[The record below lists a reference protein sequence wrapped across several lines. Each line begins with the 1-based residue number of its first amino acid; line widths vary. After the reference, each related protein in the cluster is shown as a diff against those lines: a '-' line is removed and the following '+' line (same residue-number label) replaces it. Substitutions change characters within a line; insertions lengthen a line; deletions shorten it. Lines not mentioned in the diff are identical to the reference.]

1 MTLPSTSP
9 APASEL
15 EPGLLQLRVKPWAA
29 VSVDDG
35 YVGTTPL
42 QPLALSPG
50 SHTIRLTH
58 PDYKLLQRKVTI
70 RPGETARLEIDL
82 AWEAVPKQP

>member
-1 MTLPSTSP
+1 M
-9 APASEL
+9 
-15 EPGLLQLRVKPWAA
+15 PWAA

-50 SHTIRLTH
+50 THTVRLTH

-70 RPGETARLEIDL
+70 RTGETTRLEIDL